1 VLLKNDNL
9 EHLSDSAA
17 KELIEPLTKLLHSLA
32 EKSGWPE
39 EIIVNLSVE
48 INENFELFVNY
59 PDSMRQEIEDLEY
72 GAFQGLPNAVIRP
85 FIYRAPSIIK
95 QTLESQIIPELFY
108 SLGVM

>member
-1 VLLKNDNL
+1 MLLKNDNL

-17 KELIEPLTKLLHSLA
+17 KELIEPLTNLLHSLA

-39 EIIVNLSVE
+39 DIILSLSVE
-48 INENFELFVNY
+48 LNEDFEIFVNY

-95 QTLESQIIPELFY
+95 QILEEQIIPELFY
-108 SLGVM
+108 SLGIM